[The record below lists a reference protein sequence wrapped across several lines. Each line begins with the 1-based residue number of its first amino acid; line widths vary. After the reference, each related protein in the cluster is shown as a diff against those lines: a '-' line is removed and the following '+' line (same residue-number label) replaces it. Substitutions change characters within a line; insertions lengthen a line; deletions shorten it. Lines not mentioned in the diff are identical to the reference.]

1 MSAVISASLCTGCG
15 LCAKVCPSRAVTLQ
29 KTAAV
34 NAERCLSCGH
44 CGAVCPAGAVSSAG
58 EKEFSVFDPEGSA
71 VEQLLQG
78 KRSVREF
85 KEDSVSREILS
96 DLVRYAE
103 MAPSSRN
110 TRGRKYF
117 IVTGNRVSELEGA
130 VIDNLNAIATPAGI
144 FLPLLRIFN
153 RKRAASLSSLKNLFS
168 AMKKSYDAGGH
179 PVLCGAPAVICIA
192 SPKSNMQGKD
202 DCVCAEQYLM
212 LYAESIGLASCI
224 NGYTQIAHKAAET
237 FCGVPE
243 NYRIEAAVMLGY
255 PRYAYRRYVR
265 YTEDISWIE

>member
-15 LCAKVCPSRAVTLQ
+15 LCAKVCPSRAVTVEE
-29 KTAAV
+29 TAFV
-34 NAERCLSCGH
+34 SSERCISCGH

-58 EKEFSVFDPEGSA
+58 DKAFAVFELEGSA
-71 VEQLLQG
+71 VAQLLQG

-85 KEDSVSREILS
+85 KEDAVSCEILA

-103 MAPSSRN
+103 MSPSSRN
-110 TRGRKYF
+110 TRRRKYF
-117 IVTGNRVSELEGA
+117 VVTGSQVSALEGE
-130 VIDNLNAIATPAGI
+130 VIAKLNSIVSLAGVS
-144 FLPLLRIFN
+144 LPLLKIFN
-153 RKRAASLSSLKNLFS
+153 RRKAASLSSLKKLFS
-168 AMKKSYDAGGH
+168 AMQKSYDAGGH

-224 NGYTQIAHKAAET
+224 NGFTQIAHTAAEK
-237 FCGVPE
+237 FCSVPE
-243 NYRIEAAVMLGY
+243 GYRIDAVVMLGY
-255 PRYAYRRYVR
+255 PKYSYRRYVR
-265 YTEDISWIE
+265 YAEDISWIE

>member
-15 LCAKVCPSRAVTLQ
+15 LCAKVCPSHAVTLQ

-85 KEDSVSREILS
+85 KEDTVSREILS

-117 IVTGNRVSELEGA
+117 IVTGNRV
-130 VIDNLNAIATPAGI
+130 
-144 FLPLLRIFN
+144 
-153 RKRAASLSSLKNLFS
+153 
-168 AMKKSYDAGGH
+168 
-179 PVLCGAPAVICIA
+179 
-192 SPKSNMQGKD
+192 
-202 DCVCAEQYLM
+202 
-212 LYAESIGLASCI
+212 
-224 NGYTQIAHKAAET
+224 
-237 FCGVPE
+237 
-243 NYRIEAAVMLGY
+243 
-255 PRYAYRRYVR
+255 
-265 YTEDISWIE
+265 